1 MAKIS
6 LKNINFIYSIGTT
19 NENHV
24 LKDINLEISTGDFVG
39 IIGHTGS
46 GKSTMIQLMNAL
58 AKPTE
63 GEVCYD
69 GQNVWEGDFDKR
81 ELRCKVG
88 LVFQNPENQLFE
100 ENVLKD
106 VCFGPKNQGLS
117 EGDAIEKAKEALDLV
132 GIDSSYYDK
141 SVFELSGG
149 EKRRIAIAGVL
160 AMEPEILILD
170 EPTAGLDPGG
180 RDLIMRQIQNLYN
193 SREIGIVWVSHNMD
207 IVAQFAKRIIVMND
221 GEIMYDDE
229 PFNVFAKHEKIA
241 EVGLVPPQISVVM
254 NRLKDAGLDVDTN
267 IVNVKDACDEIV
279 AAIDK

>member
-6 LKNINFIYSIGTT
+6 LKNINFIYSIGTA

-24 LKDINLEISTGDFVG
+24 LKDVNLDIQTGDFVG

-63 GEVCYD
+63 GQVCYD
-69 GQNVWEGDFDKR
+69 GRDIWDGEFDKR

-117 EGDAIEKAKEALDLV
+117 DADAIEKAKEALDLV
-132 GIDSSYYDK
+132 GIDSSYYEK

-180 RDLIMRQIQNLYN
+180 RDLIMNQIENLYK
-193 SREIGIVWVSHNMD
+193 SRDIGIVWVSHNMD
-207 IVAQFAKRIIVMND
+207 IVARFAKRIIVMND
-221 GEIMYDDE
+221 GRVMFDDE
-229 PFNVFAKHEKIA
+229 PFHVFANHEAIA

-254 NRLKDAGLDVDTN
+254 NRLKDAGIDVDTDIVDVKEACEN
-267 IVNVKDACDEIV
+267 IVKALQ
-279 AAIDK
+279 A